1 MTFDFRPGL
10 AVAVAIALAVL
21 VSLGVWQLQ
30 RLEWKRGVIA
40 GMTERLSASPIA
52 FDAALSR
59 ALAGEKMEYQPV
71 FLEGVYAH
79 DLESAVFGS
88 YEGAAGVYV
97 FTPLERVPE
106 KCARFSDKNAQE
118 RNDPGRACDQEDAGQ
133 APDAAD
139 PQTGGRRF
147 IYVNRGFAPQA
158 FRDPAL
164 RADGAVAGEIR
175 IEGLFRSAEA
185 KRGFEKWL
193 APNDQPEDN
202 LYFIR
207 DPEILAARRGI
218 SVPPFYVDS
227 SGRESA
233 APWPKGGLTR
243 IDIPNRHLE
252 YALTWFGLAAALI
265 GVFLAFSFK
274 RADA

>member
-97 FTPLERVPE
+97 FTPL
-106 KCARFSDKNAQE
+106 
-118 RNDPGRACDQEDAGQ
+118 
-133 APDAAD
+133 DAAD

-265 GVFLAFSFK
+265 GVFLAFSFR